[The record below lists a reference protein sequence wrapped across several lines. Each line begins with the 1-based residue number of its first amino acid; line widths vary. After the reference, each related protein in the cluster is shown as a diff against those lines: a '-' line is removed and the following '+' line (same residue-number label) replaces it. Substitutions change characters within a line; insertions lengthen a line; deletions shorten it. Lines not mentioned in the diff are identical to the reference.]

1 MLSASS
7 LAKLSGHQPHLVR
20 VGPLRLWLGLQPIL
34 LRRLARRLLLH
45 EALVLLLSE
54 FVFEL

>member
-1 MLSASS
+1 MLGASS
-7 LAKLSGHQPHLVR
+7 LAELGGHQPHLVR
-20 VGPLRLWLGLQPIL
+20 VVPLRLWLGLQPIL